1 SRVKVAVDCIMIA
14 VAVVVSL
21 IMLGEVA
28 GVREGS
34 LICAIC
40 TGFIIGWFFR
50 VCPMWDLLFAAVGG
64 HKVDETSSKLS

>member
-1 SRVKVAVDCIMIA
+1 MIA

-50 VCPMWDLLFAAVGG
+50 VCPMWEFAAAHRPAGVSLTGCG
-64 HKVDETSSKLS
+64 V